1 MWTDA
6 AGVTAVDPPLPTAMR
21 IAEGHTL
28 LLDARMLLRCN
39 CLNVQQGLLRV
50 AVTEATAG
58 DPFDTLEDET
68 VTLGFLRAGDHL
80 PLDLLRRSWLH
91 LEALTPVELV
101 EGGRTLPE
109 EGASSLTDWAVALLL
124 VRHLSD
130 AEQRLL
136 ALLQLLAERLG
147 HRCGHWVELPLR
159 LTHGRIAELVGHT
172 RVTVTRQLSKWR
184 QAGLIAP
191 EASAQG
197 GLRLSPRLL
206 EERRPAARR

>member
-1 MWTDA
+1 
-6 AGVTAVDPPLPTAMR
+6 MR
-21 IAEGHTL
+21 ITEGHTL
-28 LLDARMLLRCN
+28 LLDAQVLLRCH
-39 CLNVQQGLLRV
+39 CLHVQQGLLRV
-50 AVTEATAG
+50 AVSEASAG
-58 DPFDTLEDET
+58 DPFDGLAEEA
-68 VTLGFLRAGDHL
+68 VTLGFLRGGDHL

-91 LEALTPVELV
+91 LEALTPVELLEG
-101 EGGRTLPE
+101 EGGHALPE

-130 AEQRLL
+130 AEQRLQ

-147 HRCGHWVELPLR
+147 HRCGPWVELPLR

-197 GLRLSPRLL
+197 GLRLSPKLL
-206 EERRPAARR
+206 EERRPATRR